1 VGSNPTFGTLA
12 QETTHNPPMNAVENS
27 YRHHAV
33 KEKIMDGKRR
43 INPQNPARQI
53 RGRKLKKH
61 LRTPVALT
69 ATTPAAT
76 TAPTAESAGK

>member
-1 VGSNPTFGTLA
+1 
-12 QETTHNPPMNAVENS
+12 
-27 YRHHAV
+27 
-33 KEKIMDGKRR
+33 MDGKRR

-69 ATTPAAT
+69 TPAAAAT
-76 TAPTAESAGK
+76 AAPTAGSESK

>member
-1 VGSNPTFGTLA
+1 
-12 QETTHNPPMNAVENS
+12 
-27 YRHHAV
+27 V

-69 ATTPAAT
+69 ATTPVAT
-76 TAPTAESAGK
+76 ATPTEGSESK

>member
-1 VGSNPTFGTLA
+1 
-12 QETTHNPPMNAVENS
+12 
-27 YRHHAV
+27 
-33 KEKIMDGKRR
+33 MDGKRR

-69 ATTPAAT
+69 TAAPGAATTPSVGADD
-76 TAPTAESAGK
+76 K